1 MFSAA
6 LLLCTDK
13 DLEASFF
20 FKVFNKQLLDFY
32 MYVSVLA
39 GLSFAFMYSVISVWY
54 SKKLVSTLS
63 WQDKFCLVS
72 GRDQAQL

>member
-1 MFSAA
+1 MISAA

-20 FKVFNKQLLDFY
+20 FKFFYKQLLDVY

-39 GLSFAFMYSVISVWY
+39 GLSFAFMYSVILAWY
-54 SKKLVSTLS
+54 SKKFVSTLS

-72 GRDQAQL
+72 GRGQAQL